1 MLEPNTV
8 RGAGGAGGQKREP
21 ALPPTLQPSPLSGS
35 GDRADGT
42 ISSPDA
48 RDQDCSS
55 HFRSQNQ
62 TSFLRTRSD
71 LITLSFYSQGS
82 WNPDNLI
89 LGTIPSS
96 LPSFSVV
103 DAKEQCSKSRSNYF
117 SSQISWKWFVT
128 HSEKTVRWG
137 DQRPRRP
144 PSNTVSTT
152 DCVTLVTL
160 CTQNFWSLP
169 FHL

>member
-1 MLEPNTV
+1 MLVPDTV
-8 RGAGGAGGQKREP
+8 QGAGGEWGQKREP
-21 ALPPTLQPSPLSGS
+21 ALPPTLQPSPLSGP

-48 RDQDCSS
+48 RDQDCSF

-71 LITLSFYSQGS
+71 LITYSFYSQGS
-82 WNPDNLI
+82 WNPDNLM

-96 LPSFSVV
+96 LPGSFVM
-103 DAKEQCSKSRSNYF
+103 DAKEQCFKCRSNYF
-117 SSQISWKWFVT
+117 SSQISWKWSVI
-128 HSEKTVRWG
+128 HSEKTAGWG
-137 DQRPRRP
+137 DQRPRRL
-144 PSNTVSTT
+144 PSNTISTT
-152 DCVTLVTL
+152 DCVTLVKL